1 MKNVTWLK
9 WLPRAKVL
17 HRMKGASVLILPSTW
32 YEGFPMTL
40 AEACA
45 VGLPVI
51 ASDLGSMSSIVDHL
65 RTGLHFEAGSAS
77 SLVEAL
83 RWWDSHPAETALM
96 RTQARLEYET
106 KYTAEGN
113 YAQLISIYESVLN
126 RTENSSWLTASDAY
140 ARHAGV

>member
-9 WLPRAKVL
+9 WLPRPEIL
-17 HRMKGASVLILPSTW
+17 QRMKKASVLILPSTW

-51 ASDLGSMSSIVDHL
+51 ASKLGSMASIVDHQ
-65 RTGLHFEAGSAS
+65 RTGLHFEAGNASA
-77 SLVEAL
+77 LVEAL
-83 RWWDSHPAETALM
+83 RWWDKHPAEAALM

-106 KYTAEGN
+106 KYTAGGN
-113 YAQLISIYESVLN
+113 YAQLINIYDSVLN
-126 RTENSSWLTASDAY
+126 RSENLSWLATDSATAP
-140 ARHAGV
+140 HAGA